1 MLHSICQQIKKTQ
14 LWQQDSKRA
23 VFIPVPKNGNARV
36 FTLPYNCTH
45 CPWLARECSESFKLG
60 FISTWTENFQTYK
73 LDSEKERDQRSNCQ
87 HPLDNRESRGIPEK
101 IYFCFI
107 HYPKAFDCVDHNEL
121 WKILKKMGLPDCL
134 TCLLRTLYARQEAT
148 VRIRHGTMECFK
160 IEKQVCQGC
169 ILLPSLFNFY
179 ADYIIGNAGLDESQ
193 AGIMIARRN
202 YEQLQICRWHHSKG
216 IKLRGP

>member
-1 MLHSICQQIKKTQ
+1 M
-14 LWQQDSKRA
+14 
-23 VFIPVPKNGNARV
+23 
-36 FTLPYNCTH
+36 
-45 CPWLARECSESFKLG
+45 
-60 FISTWTENFQTYK
+60 
-73 LDSEKERDQRSNCQ
+73 
-87 HPLDNRESRGIPEK
+87 
-101 IYFCFI
+101 
-107 HYPKAFDCVDHNEL
+107 DHNEL

-202 YEQLQICRWHHSKG
+202 YEQLQICR
-216 IKLRGP
+216 